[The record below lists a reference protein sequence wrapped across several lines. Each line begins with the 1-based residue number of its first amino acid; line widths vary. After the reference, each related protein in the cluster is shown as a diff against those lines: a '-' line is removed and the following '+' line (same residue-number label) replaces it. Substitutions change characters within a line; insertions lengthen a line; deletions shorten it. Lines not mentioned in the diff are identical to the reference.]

1 MEIKKYFDQLL
12 DLPQMVNE
20 KLPYNNWNSI
30 VENSESNIPN
40 WINTLFKLAAVGLM
54 LGAFWGGLNYLVA
67 TQQGD
72 PVYDMDSPMMTQ
84 EWVPRERD
92 SLNRIVEG
100 TGKYKEVQMTDQEG
114 NLQYYQKTDE
124 ETGELVFEEDM
135 RLFNTGDGFL
145 GTIGYLLA
153 LIFWLYALVPLVNV
167 VRFAGNEISNS
178 KGNILELFLRDAP
191 LALIRAAGYIAALI
205 ALFTAITY
213 TFTWFTS
220 IDLGSGDTVW
230 GDAGGILS
238 GFSEFSNIGVVAIAT
253 LLEMSDIFS
262 GINPEMLIDRLT
274 DTVSQGSIIEWLETD
289 DIAIVVGA
297 YWNVVVTLI
306 ILFINLLLWKWVYK
320 LGHTFVKWVSGPYFP
335 HKSL

>member
-12 DLPQMVNE
+12 DIPQMVNE
-20 KLPYNNWNSI
+20 KLPFNHWNSM
-30 VENSESNIPN
+30 VESSESNIPN
-40 WINTLFKLAAVGLM
+40 WINTLFKLAALGLM

-72 PVYDMDSPMMTQ
+72 PVYDMEKPVMTQ

-92 SLNRIVEG
+92 SLRRTVEG
-100 TGKYKEVQMTDQEG
+100 TGIYIDVQVTDEDG
-114 NLQYYQKTDE
+114 NLQYYQKIDE
-124 ETGELVFEEDM
+124 ETQMPVFEEDM
-135 RLFNTGDGFL
+135 KVFNTGDGLL

-167 VRFAGNEISNS
+167 LRYAGNEISNS
-178 KGNILELFLRDAP
+178 KGNMLELFLRDAP

-220 IDLGSGDTVW
+220 INLGSGSTVW

-238 GFSEFSNIGVVAIAT
+238 SFSDFSNIGVVAIAA
-253 LLEMSDIFS
+253 LLQMSDIFS
-262 GINPEMLIDRLT
+262 SLDPQILMSRLT
-274 DTVSQGSIIEWLETD
+274 DTMSEGSIVGWLEKD
-289 DIAIVVGA
+289 DLIIVVGA
-297 YWNVVVTLI
+297 YWNVIVTLV
-306 ILFINLLLWKWVYK
+306 ILFVNLLLWKWVYK
-320 LGHTFVKWVSGPYFP
+320 LGHTFVKWISGPYFP

>member
-12 DLPQMVNE
+12 DIPQMVNE
-20 KLPYNNWNSI
+20 KLPFNHWNSM
-30 VENSESNIPN
+30 VESSESNIPN
-40 WINTLFKLAAVGLM
+40 WINTLFKLAALGLM

-72 PVYDMDSPMMTQ
+72 PVYDMEKPVMTQ

-92 SLNRIVEG
+92 SLRRTVEG
-100 TGKYKEVQMTDQEG
+100 TGIYIDVQVTDEDG
-114 NLQYYQKTDE
+114 NLQYYQKIDE
-124 ETGELVFEEDM
+124 ETQMPVFEEDM
-135 RLFNTGDGFL
+135 KVFNTGDGLL

-167 VRFAGNEISNS
+167 LRYAGNEISNS
-178 KGNILELFLRDAP
+178 KGNMLELFLRDAP

-220 IDLGSGDTVW
+220 INLGSGSTVW
-230 GDAGGILS
+230 GDAGGILGS
-238 GFSEFSNIGVVAIAT
+238 FSDFSNIGVVAIAA
-253 LLEMSDIFS
+253 LLQMSDIFS
-262 GINPEMLIDRLT
+262 SLDPQILMSRLT
-274 DTVSQGSIIEWLETD
+274 DTMSEGSIVGWLEKD
-289 DIAIVVGA
+289 DLIIVVGA
-297 YWNVVVTLI
+297 YWNVIVTLV
-306 ILFINLLLWKWVYK
+306 ILFVNLLLWKWVYK
-320 LGHTFVKWVSGPYFP
+320 LGHTFVKWISGPYFP

>member
-12 DLPQMVNE
+12 DIPQMVNE
-20 KLPYNNWNSI
+20 KLPFNHWNSM
-30 VENSESNIPN
+30 VESSESNIPN
-40 WINTLFKLAAVGLM
+40 WINTLFKLAALGLM

-72 PVYDMDSPMMTQ
+72 PVYDMEKPVMTQ

-92 SLNRIVEG
+92 SLRRTVEG
-100 TGKYKEVQMTDQEG
+100 TGIYIDVQVTDEDG
-114 NLQYYQKTDE
+114 NLQYYQKIDE
-124 ETGELVFEEDM
+124 ETQMPVFEEDM
-135 RLFNTGDGFL
+135 KVFNTGDGLL

-167 VRFAGNEISNS
+167 LRYAGNEISNS
-178 KGNILELFLRDAP
+178 KGNMLELFLRDAP

-220 IDLGSGDTVW
+220 INLGSGSTVW

-238 GFSEFSNIGVVAIAT
+238 SFSDFSNIGVVAIAT
-253 LLEMSDIFS
+253 LLQMSDIFS
-262 GINPEMLIDRLT
+262 SLDPQILMSRLT
-274 DTVSQGSIIEWLETD
+274 DTMSEGSIVGWLEKD
-289 DIAIVVGA
+289 DLIIVVGA
-297 YWNVVVTLI
+297 YWNVIVTLV
-306 ILFINLLLWKWVYK
+306 ILFVNLLLWKWVYK
-320 LGHTFVKWVSGPYFP
+320 LGHTFVKWISGPYFP

>member
-12 DLPQMVNE
+12 DIPQMVNE
-20 KLPYNNWNSI
+20 KLPFNHWNSM
-30 VENSESNIPN
+30 VESSESNIPN
-40 WINTLFKLAAVGLM
+40 WINTLFKLAALGLM

-72 PVYDMDSPMMTQ
+72 PVYDMEKPVMTQ

-92 SLNRIVEG
+92 SLRRTVEG
-100 TGKYKEVQMTDQEG
+100 TGIYIDVQVTDEDG
-114 NLQYYQKTDE
+114 NLQYYQKIDE
-124 ETGELVFEEDM
+124 ETQMPVFEEDM
-135 RLFNTGDGFL
+135 KVFNTGDGLL

-167 VRFAGNEISNS
+167 LRYAGNEISNS
-178 KGNILELFLRDAP
+178 KGNMLELFLRDAP

-220 IDLGSGDTVW
+220 INLGSGSTVW

-238 GFSEFSNIGVVAIAT
+238 SFSDFSNIGVVAIAA
-253 LLEMSDIFS
+253 LLQMSDIFS
-262 GINPEMLIDRLT
+262 SLDPQILISRLT
-274 DTVSQGSIIEWLETD
+274 DTMSEGSIVGWLEKD
-289 DIAIVVGA
+289 DLIIVVGA
-297 YWNVVVTLI
+297 YWNVIVTLV
-306 ILFINLLLWKWVYK
+306 ILFVNLLLWKWVYK
-320 LGHTFVKWVSGPYFP
+320 LGHTFVKWISGPYFP